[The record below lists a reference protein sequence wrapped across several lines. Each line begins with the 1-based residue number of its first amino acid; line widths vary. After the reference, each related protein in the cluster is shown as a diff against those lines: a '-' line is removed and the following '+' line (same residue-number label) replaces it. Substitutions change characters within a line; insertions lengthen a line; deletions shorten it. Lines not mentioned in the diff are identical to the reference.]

1 MDSIF
6 QYFTDPVLRGPTI
19 GCMLMSLS
27 AALVGVLVFLRRE
40 SLIGESLSHSAYP
53 GIMLGCFALAGMS
66 DSPDETVTIW
76 ILTGAFVTSIL
87 GLWAIHWLER
97 SFKIRSDSALC
108 FILALFFGIGL
119 TMASHLQSIEPSL
132 YRKAQAYL
140 YGQAATMTDF
150 HIVLYGT
157 LALAT
162 VITLAFFKNP
172 LRLLLFDRAYAQT
185 IGMNVWAFDQLV
197 FSLVILA
204 VIIGMRSVGVVLM
217 SAMLIAPAAAARQY
231 THKMSSMLVLA
242 GIFGALSGFLGNYL
256 SVEFSYA
263 FLKNASGGISSFPTG
278 PSVVVMATLICIVSL
293 LIAPERGLLR
303 RAWRIAG
310 YRYQCACENLLKF
323 MWKHGGLVSDGW
335 HALGG
340 VSPLLRA
347 FILFRLKRNGWIVKA
362 AKGEWELTPEGKAR
376 AAKIVRLHRLWEVYL
391 VTYLGVGGER
401 VHRNAEEMEHV
412 LTPELERQLT
422 LLLNDPL
429 EDPHAQPIPP
439 MGYSGDILL

>member
-1 MDSIF
+1 MDSF
-6 QYFTDPVLRGPTI
+6 LAYFTDPVLRGPTL

-40 SLIGESLSHSAYP
+40 SLIGESLSHAAYP
-53 GIMLGCFALAGMS
+53 GIMMGCFALGALS
-66 DSPDETVTIW
+66 IDQDEMITLW
-76 ILTGAFVTSIL
+76 ILVGAFITSMI

-119 TMASHLQSIEPSL
+119 TIASHLQSLEPSL

-150 HIVLYGT
+150 HIFLYGS
-157 LALAT
+157 LALLT
-162 VITLAFFKNP
+162 ILLIAFFKNP
-172 LRLLLFDRAYAQT
+172 LRLLLFDRTYAQT
-185 IGMNVWAFDQLV
+185 IGMNVWAFDQLI
-197 FSLVILA
+197 FTLVILA

-231 THKMSSMLVLA
+231 THRMGPMLILA
-242 GIFGALSGFLGNYL
+242 ALFGAISGFLGNYL
-256 SVEFSYA
+256 SVELSYSL
-263 FLKNASGGISSFPTG
+263 LKSSGGIQPSFPTG
-278 PSVVVMATLICIVSL
+278 PSVVVVSAVICIVSL
-293 LIAPERGLLR
+293 LVAPERGLLR

-310 YRYQCACENLLKF
+310 YRYQCTCENLLKF

-340 VSPLLRA
+340 VSPLFRA
-347 FILFRLKRNGWIVKA
+347 FILYRLKYNGWIVKSEHQ
-362 AKGEWELTPEGKAR
+362 EWVLTPEGKAR

-391 VTYLGVGGER
+391 VEYLGVGEER

-412 LTPELERQLT
+412 ITPELEMQLT
-422 LLLNDPL
+422 LLLKDPVK
-429 EDPHAQPIPP
+429 DPHAQPIPP

>member
-6 QYFTDPVLRGPTI
+6 LYFTDPVLRGPTI

-53 GIMLGCFALAGMS
+53 GIMLGCFALAGLS
-66 DSPDETVTIW
+66 SLQDETVTVW
-76 ILTGAFVTSIL
+76 IMAGAFVTSIL
-87 GLWAIHWLER
+87 GLWSIHWLER
-97 SFKIRSDSALC
+97 SFNIRSDSALC

-150 HIVLYGT
+150 HIFLYGA
-157 LALAT
+157 LALMT
-162 VITLAFFKNP
+162 ITLLALFKNP
-172 LRLLLFDRAYAQT
+172 LRLLLFDRSYART

-231 THKMSSMLVLA
+231 THKMGSMLVLA

-256 SVEFSYA
+256 SVEFSYSL
-263 FLKNASGGISSFPTG
+263 LKEGTSSFPTG
-278 PSVVVMATLICIVSL
+278 PSVVVVAAFICIISL

-362 AKGEWELTPEGKAR
+362 PRGEWELTLEGKAR

-391 VTYLGVGGER
+391 VEYLGVGSER

-422 LLLNDPL
+422 LLLNDPSK
-429 EDPHAQPIPP
+429 DPHAQPIPP